1 MDSPVLGGAVRGGPL
16 WGKPPPLAHDAGP
29 GVFCCDFP
37 PDPPSP
43 DEVGESDVDEEP
55 PEASLV
61 EPEMDV

>member
-1 MDSPVLGGAVRGGPL
+1 MAASGRGRNGCE
-16 WGKPPPLAHDAGP
+16 ASAGST
-29 GVFCCDFP
+29 